1 MLKLPLENPR
11 RKIPICIDTLEF
23 RAFRIVGDPQVTGL
37 KSYTTECR
45 PTFVAYVP
53 VYDIR
58 EDENSIESTFCL
70 VNAGTNIFKSH
81 DDPDEIYRGLLK
93 LKLKDTEKLI
103 SSYRVLNNT
112 NITAAHMAIDFSYC
126 KSSNECDVSIADI
139 SYYVEDSVVEYF
151 IKIAIENFNRYTKDD
166 AMFTV
171 WVDKKSTPKY
181 ALYESIL
188 KKMGFKHSKE
198 YNNWYNKLTPNIDC
212 SVKQISTM
220 YDDLFDD

>member
-1 MLKLPLENPR
+1 MLKLTLENPR
-11 RKIPICIDTLEF
+11 RKIPICIDTVEC
-23 RAFRIVGDPQVTGL
+23 RAFRIVGDPYAAGL

-45 PTFVAYVP
+45 PTSVTYVP

-58 EDENSIESTFCL
+58 EDEHSIESTFCL
-70 VNAGTNIFKSH
+70 VNTGADIFESH
-81 DDPDEIYRGLLK
+81 DDPDEICRGLLK

-112 NITAAHMAIDFSYC
+112 NIAAAHMAIDFSYC
-126 KSSNECDVSIADI
+126 KSLNECDVSIADI

-188 KKMGFKHSKE
+188 KKMGFKHNKE
-198 YNNWYNKLTPNIDC
+198 DNNWYSKLTANIDC
-212 SVKQISTM
+212 SVEPVSTM
-220 YDDLFDD
+220 YDYLFDD